1 MRIILFKFYL
11 FLILIV
17 IPYKGV
23 NSEVFI
29 VAKVNQEIIT
39 NIDLNFEKRYLVSL
53 NPNLKKLDQKKIT
66 EYAKN
71 SLINEKIKKI
81 EIEKRFKIIP
91 NETILAKVIGDIYSS
106 IGISSL
112 TEFEDY
118 LLQNKVDIKRVKE
131 KISVEIAWNDLI
143 VKTFSNEIEI
153 DQNAISK
160 ELEKFDEKEV
170 NNLLLSE
177 IIFTVNDKNEFEP
190 KLKAIK
196 ESINEIGF
204 EETARIYSLSDS
216 KKSGGNLGTDGSV
229 SYMFKKVGL
238 VNFNNS
244 SNENLIM
251 EVALESGA
259 EDVVNNDDG
268 TIDVIVE
275 PDAFVDLKEAMVAAA
290 LEPISAEITLVSEQ
304 EVELTHEKGE
314 ALFKMLDLLE
324 DLDDVQRVYTNASV
338 RHDS

>member
-1 MRIILFKFYL
+1 MRIILFKFFL
-11 FLILIV
+11 FLILII

-53 NPNLKKLDQKKIT
+53 NPNLKKLDQEIIT

-112 TEFEDY
+112 TEFENY

-131 KISVEIAWNDLI
+131 KISIEIAWNDLI

-177 IIFTVNDKNEFEP
+177 IIFTINDKNELES
-190 KLKAIK
+190 KYESIK
-196 ESINEIGF
+196 KSINEIGF

-216 KKSGGNLGTDGSV
+216 KKSGGSLGWIYQNQLSKDIKDELSNIKIGEFTKPIITSGGFLILKLNNIKIENVKIDKNTQL
-229 SYMFKKVGL
+229 KKMIEFEKERQFTRFSTL
-238 VNFNNS
+238 YYKR
-244 SNENLIM
+244 IY
-251 EVALESGA
+251 
-259 EDVVNNDDG
+259 ND
-268 TIDVIVE
+268 
-275 PDAFVDLKEAMVAAA
+275 
-290 LEPISAEITLVSEQ
+290 AEIDE
-304 EVELTHEKGE
+304 
-314 ALFKMLDLLE
+314 
-324 DLDDVQRVYTNASV
+324 R
-338 RHDS
+338 